1 MDATWDEESGFK
13 EDSDNEEA
21 ILCFMAIEKKVMR
34 QNLKYDDLQLAF
46 EKLHDEMEKTL
57 KKHKF

>member
-21 ILCFMAIEKKVMR
+21 ILCFMAIEKK
-34 QNLKYDDLQLAF
+34 
-46 EKLHDEMEKTL
+46 
-57 KKHKF
+57 